1 MKKKFDL
8 QLFTVPTNETVTTDL
23 APAISVDYTSRIA
36 ENITALQDL
45 LGVTELQPMAA
56 GSTIKVYS
64 ETVTM
69 GTQVAE
75 GEQLN
80 LSKVSR
86 QVAATYELT
95 LKKYLKEV
103 TAESIQKFGR
113 DRAINRTDD
122 KLIGEIR
129 KGIKTDFFT
138 LLGTGTGTAASGSTL
153 QQVLA
158 NVWAAL
164 QTTFED
170 KDVTPVFFVSPT
182 DVANYLGLATITMQ
196 TAFGFSY
203 VENFLGLGKAII
215 NPGLTAGTVIGT
227 VEENL
232 NGAYVPATGGDL
244 AESFNLT
251 SDESGLVGMV
261 HMPNVSN
268 ASIDT
273 LLFSGVKFYPELLNG
288 VIKGTITGA

>member
-1 MKKKFDL
+1 
-8 QLFTVPTNETVTTDL
+8 
-23 APAISVDYTSRIA
+23 
-36 ENITALQDL
+36 
-45 LGVTELQPMAA
+45 MAA

-273 LLFSGVKFYPELLNG
+273 LLFSGVKFYPELLSG
-288 VIKGTITGA
+288 VIKGTIAGA

>member
-113 DRAINRTDD
+113 DRAINKTDD

>member
-8 QLFTVPTNETVTTDL
+8 QLFTVPINETVTTDL

-36 ENITALQDL
+36 ENITALQEL

-69 GTQVAE
+69 GAQVAE

>member
-36 ENITALQDL
+36 ENIAALQEL

-64 ETVTM
+64 ETVMM

>member
-36 ENITALQDL
+36 ENITALQEL

-75 GEQLN
+75 GEQLK

-273 LLFSGVKFYPELLNG
+273 LLFSGVKFYPELLSG

>member
-36 ENITALQDL
+36 ENITALQEL

-64 ETVTM
+64 ETVMM

>member
-36 ENITALQDL
+36 ENITALQEL

>member
-36 ENITALQDL
+36 ENIAALQEL

-69 GTQVAE
+69 GAQVAE

>member
-75 GEQLN
+75 GEKLN

-113 DRAINRTDD
+113 DRAINKTDD

-273 LLFSGVKFYPELLNG
+273 LLFSGVKFYPELLSG

>member
-36 ENITALQDL
+36 ENITALQEL

-215 NPGLTAGTVIGT
+215 NPGLTAGAVIGT

-273 LLFSGVKFYPELLNG
+273 LLFSGVKFYPELLSG
-288 VIKGTITGA
+288 VIKGTIAGA

>member
-36 ENITALQDL
+36 ENITALQEL

-69 GTQVAE
+69 GAQVAE

>member
-129 KGIKTDFFT
+129 KGIKSDFFA

>member
-36 ENITALQDL
+36 ENIAALQEL

>member
-23 APAISVDYTSRIA
+23 APAISVDYISRIA

-75 GEQLN
+75 GEQIN

-129 KGIKTDFFT
+129 KGIKADFFT
-138 LLGTGTGTAASGSTL
+138 LLGTGMGTAASGSTL

-244 AESFNLT
+244 AGSFNLT

>member
-75 GEQLN
+75 GEKLN